1 MRPKPASTPCTAN
14 SKKCGGIFDLAKRKA
29 RIAELEKETAKPGFW
44 DDANKARE
52 VMNQLATERE
62 FVTPFENLAGRLNAL
77 SDLVTLASDPS
88 EAEMARMALDEL
100 DRDLPTLEED
110 FHTLERKSLLNG
122 PLDFHNAF
130 VSFHAGAGGTES
142 CDWAAMLLRM
152 IRRYCERKGFQTQIL
167 DWQDGEEAGIKSAT
181 MKVVGP
187 FAYGLLK
194 SERGVHRLV
203 RISPFDANKR
213 RHTSFAAVDVVAEVD
228 ENVEVEINEADLKID
243 TFRSS
248 GAGGQHVNKTESAI
262 RITHVPSGI
271 VVACQS
277 ERSQHQNRAMA
288 LAILKAR
295 LYEMERDKKQREMDR
310 FYGEKGDIAWG
321 SQIRSYV
328 LQPYTQVR
336 DERSELKTANVQAV
350 LDGDLDLFVEAFLKQ
365 QQRN

>member
-1 MRPKPASTPCTAN
+1 MNR
-14 SKKCGGIFDLAKRKA
+14 LA
-29 RIAELEKETAKPGFW
+29 AERAVVGPFES
-44 DDANKARE
+44 
-52 VMNQLATERE
+52 LATQLHAL
-62 FVTPFENLAGRLNAL
+62 TDLLAMA
-77 SDLVTLASDPS
+77 DEESDP
-88 EAEMARMALDEL
+88 EMARLALEEL
-100 DRDLPTLEED
+100 ARDLPTLEAAAAD
-110 FHTLERKSLLNG
+110 LERKSLLNG
-122 PLDFHNAF
+122 PLDARNAF

-142 CDWAAMLLRM
+142 CDWAAMLVRM
-152 IRRYCERKGFQTQIL
+152 IRRYCDRKGFQTEIL

-181 MKVVGP
+181 LKVTGP
-187 FAYGLLK
+187 YAYGLLK

-228 ENVEVEINEADLKID
+228 DDLEIEINETDLKVD

-262 RITHVPSGI
+262 RVTHLPTGI

-277 ERSQHQNRAMA
+277 ERSQHQNRAIAMA
-288 LAILKAR
+288 MLKAR
-295 LYEMERDKKQREMDR
+295 LYEMERDRKKREMDR

-336 DERSELKTANVQAV
+336 DERTELKTPNVQAV
-350 LDGDLDLFVEAFLKQ
+350 LDGDLDPFVEAFLKQ
-365 QQRN
+365 QPRE

>member
-1 MRPKPASTPCTAN
+1 LNR
-14 SKKCGGIFDLAKRKA
+14 LA
-29 RIAELEKETAKPGFW
+29 AERAVVGPFES
-44 DDANKARE
+44 
-52 VMNQLATERE
+52 LATQLHAL
-62 FVTPFENLAGRLNAL
+62 TDLLAMA
-77 SDLVTLASDPS
+77 DEESDP
-88 EAEMARMALDEL
+88 EMARLALEEL
-100 DRDLPTLEED
+100 ARDLPTLEAAAAD
-110 FHTLERKSLLNG
+110 LERKSLLNG
-122 PLDFHNAF
+122 PLDARNAF

-142 CDWAAMLLRM
+142 CDWAAMLVRM
-152 IRRYCERKGFQTQIL
+152 IRRYCDRKGFQTEIL

-181 MKVVGP
+181 LKVTGP
-187 FAYGLLK
+187 YAYGLLK

-228 ENVEVEINEADLKID
+228 DDLEIEINEADLKVD

-262 RITHVPSGI
+262 RVTHLPTGI

-277 ERSQHQNRAMA
+277 ERSQHQNRAIAMA
-288 LAILKAR
+288 MLKAR
-295 LYEMERDKKQREMDR
+295 LYEMERDRKKREMDR

-336 DERSELKTANVQAV
+336 DERTELKTPNVQAV
-350 LDGDLDLFVEAFLKQ
+350 LDGDLDPFVEAFLKQ
-365 QQRN
+365 QPRE

>member
-1 MRPKPASTPCTAN
+1 MNR
-14 SKKCGGIFDLAKRKA
+14 LA
-29 RIAELEKETAKPGFW
+29 AERAVVG
-44 DDANKARE
+44 
-52 VMNQLATERE
+52 
-62 FVTPFENLAGRLNAL
+62 PFESLAAQIHAL
-77 SDLVTLASDPS
+77 TDLLAMANEESDP
-88 EAEMARMALDEL
+88 EMARLALEEM
-100 DRDLPTLEED
+100 DRDLPTIEATAAD
-110 FHTLERKSLLNG
+110 LERKSLLNG
-122 PLDFHNAF
+122 PLDARNAF

-142 CDWAAMLLRM
+142 CDWAAMLVRM
-152 IRRYCERKGFQTQIL
+152 IRRYCDRKGFQTEIL

-181 MKVVGP
+181 LKVTGP
-187 FAYGLLK
+187 YAYGLLK

-228 ENVEVEINEADLKID
+228 DDLEIEINEADLKVD

-262 RITHVPSGI
+262 RITHLPTGI

-277 ERSQHQNRAMA
+277 ERSQHQNRAIAMA
-288 LAILKAR
+288 MLKAR
-295 LYEMERDKKQREMDR
+295 LYEMERDRKKREMDR

-336 DERSELKTANVQAV
+336 DERTELKTPNVQAV
-350 LDGDLDLFVEAFLKQ
+350 LDGDLDPFVEAFLKQ
-365 QQRN
+365 QPRE

>member
-1 MRPKPASTPCTAN
+1 MNR
-14 SKKCGGIFDLAKRKA
+14 LA
-29 RIAELEKETAKPGFW
+29 AERAVVGPFES
-44 DDANKARE
+44 
-52 VMNQLATERE
+52 LATQLHAL
-62 FVTPFENLAGRLNAL
+62 TDLLAMA
-77 SDLVTLASDPS
+77 DEESDP
-88 EAEMARMALDEL
+88 EMARLALEEL
-100 DRDLPTLEED
+100 ARDLPTLEAAAAD
-110 FHTLERKSLLNG
+110 LERKSLLNG
-122 PLDFHNAF
+122 PLDARNAF

-142 CDWAAMLLRM
+142 CDWAAMLVRM
-152 IRRYCERKGFQTQIL
+152 IRRYCDRKGFQTEIL

-181 MKVVGP
+181 LKVTGP
-187 FAYGLLK
+187 YAYGLLK

-228 ENVEVEINEADLKID
+228 DDLEIEINEADLKVD

-262 RITHVPSGI
+262 RVTHLPTGI

-277 ERSQHQNRAMA
+277 ERSQHQNRAIAMA
-288 LAILKAR
+288 MLKAR
-295 LYEMERDKKQREMDR
+295 LYEMERDRKKREMDR

-336 DERSELKTANVQAV
+336 DERTELKTPNVQAV
-350 LDGDLDLFVEAFLKQ
+350 LDGDLDPFVEAFLKQ
-365 QQRN
+365 QPRE